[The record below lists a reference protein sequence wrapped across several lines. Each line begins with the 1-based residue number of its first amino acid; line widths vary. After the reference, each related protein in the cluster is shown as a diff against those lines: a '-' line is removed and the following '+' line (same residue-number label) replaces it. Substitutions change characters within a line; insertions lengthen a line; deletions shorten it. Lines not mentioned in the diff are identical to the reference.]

1 MTTHILLLNKKSIQ
15 FAITFLKRDPVFSLS
30 FILALIS
37 CVFSYPRL
45 EYINFEVLACLF
57 NLMIVV
63 KAFEELRFLDRIAV
77 GIINRCTNSR
87 KVSLVMISLSF
98 FASMIITN
106 DIALL
111 TLVPLTLIIS
121 RKSGMNVLLTVI
133 LQTLAANIGS
143 SLTPVGNPQNLYIFS
158 YYKLT
163 AAQFFIPVA
172 MFAVLGL
179 LWLFLLN
186 FNNPRFEFGIAL
198 DPIKVKDG
206 KKEAIWA
213 ILFAVIILSV
223 FKIVNYQLVLLLT
236 IAMTLSINKE
246 LLRKA
251 DYLLLATF
259 VCFFVFIGNI
269 SNIPFIAGFMRTSLD
284 SAEYTYFSSIVLSQF
299 ISNVPCAVLLSQ
311 FTPHWKEL
319 LLGVNIGGMGTIIA
333 SLASVISYKLFIREN
348 PESSG
353 KYIVS
358 FSFYNMLSLVIFT
371 AINYYLII
379 KS

>member
-1 MTTHILLLNKKSIQ
+1 MTTQILILNKKHFQ
-15 FAITFLKRDPVFSLS
+15 FATTLFKRDPVFSLS
-30 FILALIS
+30 FILALLS
-37 CVFSYPRL
+37 CVFSYPRI

-57 NLMIVV
+57 NLMVVV
-63 KAFEELRFLDRIAV
+63 KAFEELRLLDRFAV

-87 KVSLVMISLSF
+87 RVSLVMISLSF
-98 FASMIITN
+98 FASMMITN

-111 TLVPLTLIIS
+111 TIVPLTLIIS
-121 RKSGMNVLLTVI
+121 RKSGMDALLTVV

-172 MFAVLGL
+172 MFTVLGL
-179 LWLFLLN
+179 AWLFLLN
-186 FNNPRFEFGIAL
+186 FKTPRFEFGIAL
-198 DPIKVKDG
+198 DSIDVKDK

-213 ILFAVIILSV
+213 ILFGIIILSV
-223 FKIVNYQLVLLLT
+223 FKIINYQLVLLLT
-236 IAMTLSINKE
+236 IAVALSINKD
-246 LLRKA
+246 LLKKV

-259 VCFFVFIGNI
+259 VCFFIFIGNI
-269 SNIPFIAGFMRTSLD
+269 SSIPFVADFMKASLD
-284 SAEYTYFSSIVLSQF
+284 SAEYTYFSSIVLSQV

-311 FTPHWKEL
+311 FTSCWKEL

-333 SLASVISYKLFIREN
+333 SLASVISYKLYLKEN

-353 KYIVS
+353 KYIAQ
-358 FSFYNMLSLVIFT
+358 FSVYNLVSLVIFT
-371 AINYYLII
+371 LINYYLII
-379 KS
+379 KR